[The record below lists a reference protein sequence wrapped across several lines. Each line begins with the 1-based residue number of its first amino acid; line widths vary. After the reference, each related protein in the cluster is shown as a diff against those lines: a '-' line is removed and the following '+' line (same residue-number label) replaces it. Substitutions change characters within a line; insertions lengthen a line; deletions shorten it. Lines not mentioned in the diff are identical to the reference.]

1 MGQEIPWEI
10 RERAE
15 ELYIVEG
22 RTFEQV
28 AADTGVSVSQ
38 LKRWAADGNW
48 SARKKEYRQAFADIR
63 KNTVKLRKALIEK
76 ALGSLDPQDI
86 YAAVRLEAVTART
99 HARADRAAEIDRPRI
114 FLEDMEFVAK
124 TLAEIDP
131 AGLKVLAKH
140 FDTIAARFKEAH
152 EAQA

>member
-1 MGQEIPWEI
+1 MGEAISWEI

-15 ELYIVEG
+15 ELYIMEG
-22 RTFEQV
+22 KTFAQV
-28 AADTGVSVSQ
+28 ADETSVSESQ
-38 LKRWAADGNW
+38 LKRWADEGGW
-48 SARKKEYRQAFADIR
+48 SERKKEYRAAFSDIR

-86 YAAVRLEAVTART
+86 YAAVRLESVSART
-99 HARADRAAEIDRPRI
+99 ITKEGKPAEIDRPRI

-124 TLAEIDP
+124 TLAAIDP
-131 AGLKVLAKH
+131 EALKVLGKH
-140 FDTIAARFKEAH
+140 FDAIVTRYKEAH